1 MPPETNL
8 KRMFR
13 AISGVSTGVV
23 GVLPFVGPAG
33 FLGVVRAWLPAPL
46 FLVLVS
52 GFFGA

>member
-23 GVLPFVGPAG
+23 RVLHFVQPAG
-33 FLGVVRAWLPAPL
+33 FVRIAPAWLPAPL
-46 FLVLVS
+46 FLVPVS